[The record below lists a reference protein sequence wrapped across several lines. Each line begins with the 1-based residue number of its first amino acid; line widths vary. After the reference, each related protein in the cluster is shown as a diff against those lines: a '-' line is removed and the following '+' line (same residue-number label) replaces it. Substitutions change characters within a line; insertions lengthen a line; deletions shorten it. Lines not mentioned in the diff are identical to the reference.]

1 MVGQLQHAPVRR
13 IAVSTGGG
21 DCPGLN
27 AVIRA
32 VVKTAISV
40 YGWEVLGIETGFDGL
55 LGRGGARVRPLTAE
69 SVRGILP
76 LGGTILGT
84 SNRGNPFAMPAE
96 GGGTVDR
103 SHEVVERLRELE
115 IDALV
120 TIGGDGSMRI
130 ASQLQEMGVRLVGVP
145 KTIDND
151 LEATDV
157 TFGFD
162 SALHVATEAID
173 RLHSTAESHNRVF
186 VIEVMGRNAGWIA
199 LEAGIAGGADVIL
212 IPEIPYRLDDVVQ
225 ALVTRAR
232 AGRRFSI
239 VVVAEGAVPE
249 GGAPTYLEERP
260 GVRGAPRLGGICNR
274 LAEQIAEACGAE
286 TRATVLGHLQRGGSP
301 SPFDRV
307 LGTRFGAAA
316 VHLIARGGFGR
327 MVALRGTQIV
337 DVPIADAI
345 ARPKLVDPE
354 GELVQAA
361 RSVGISFGIR

>member
-1 MVGQLQHAPVRR
+1 MAESIRR

-32 VVKTAISV
+32 VVKTAIGV

-55 LGRGGARVRPLTAE
+55 LGRGGARVRPLTYE

-76 LGGTILGT
+76 QGGTILGT
-84 SNRGNPFAMPAE
+84 SNRGNPFAVPRE

-103 SHEVVERLRELE
+103 SAEVIERLRDLGV
-115 IDALV
+115 DAIV

-130 ASQLQEMGVRLVGVP
+130 AQQLQDLGVRLVGVP

-151 LEATDV
+151 LDATDV

-173 RLHSTAESHNRVF
+173 RLHSTAESHHRVF
-186 VIEVMGRNAGWIA
+186 VVEVMGRNAGWIG
-199 LEAGIAGGADVIL
+199 LEAGMAGGADVIL
-212 IPEIPYRLDDVVQ
+212 IPEIPYRIEEVSRAVVQ
-225 ALVTRAR
+225 RAR
-232 AGRRFSI
+232 RGSKFSI
-239 VVVAEGAVPE
+239 VVVAEGAQLEDVGQVYQE
-249 GGAPTYLEERP
+249 DHGGS
-260 GVRGAPRLGGICNR
+260 RGGPRRLGGICNY
-274 LAEQIAEACGAE
+274 LAEDIAEATGAE

-316 VHLIARGGFGR
+316 AHLVARGGFGR
-327 MVALRGTQIV
+327 MVALRGTDIV
-337 DVPIADAI
+337 DVAIEQAI
-345 ARPKLVDPE
+345 ARPKVVDPN
-354 GELVQAA
+354 GEVVQAA
-361 RSVGISFGIR
+361 RSVGISFGA